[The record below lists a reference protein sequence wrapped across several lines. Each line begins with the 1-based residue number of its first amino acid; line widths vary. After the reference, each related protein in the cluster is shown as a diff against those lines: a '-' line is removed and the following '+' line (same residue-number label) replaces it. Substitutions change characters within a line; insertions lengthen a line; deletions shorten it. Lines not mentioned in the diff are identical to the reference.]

1 MAGSDEWRCAAATL
15 PPGHSATVR
24 LERAARAVNAFV
36 VNELFTED
44 GRALPL
50 TLDGDT
56 LVVWRPR

>member
-1 MAGSDEWRCAAATL
+1 
-15 PPGHSATVR
+15 
-24 LERAARAVNAFV
+24 VNAFV